1 MGIKGPKDRYGDVEI
16 QPGIRRFVW
25 EHAQIVRD
33 ILCDI
38 WKSGLTI
45 SGAKCVFG
53 SPRIDIVSMVCDVD
67 GRRPEQKKIAKIL
80 DWPTPRTTKEARGFI
95 GLCVY
100 YRIFVKDFSTIAL
113 PILLLFRK
121 NVVFLWTVDCQT
133 AMDRLKELLTMTP
146 ILVSLDF
153 LATAGLIVL
162 SVDVSLTGW
171 GTILQQVQ
179 PDGSL
184 KPARYES
191 GIWTGSELNYDAVK
205 LECHGLLKALK
216 RLRYW
221 LFG

>member
-1 MGIKGPKDRYGDVEI
+1 
-16 QPGIRRFVW
+16 
-25 EHAQIVRD
+25 
-33 ILCDI
+33 
-38 WKSGLTI
+38 
-45 SGAKCVFG
+45 
-53 SPRIDIVSMVCDVD
+53 MVCDVD

-80 DWPTPRTTKEARGFI
+80 DWPMPRTMKEAHGFI

-100 YRIFVKDFSTIAL
+100 YRIFVKDFSTIVL

-133 AMDRLKELLTMTP
+133 AMDWLKELLTMTP
-146 ILVSLDF
+146 ILVSLEF

-162 SVDVSLTGW
+162 SVDASLTGW
-171 GTILQQVQ
+171 GAILQQVQ

-205 LECHGLLKALK
+205 LECRGLLKALK
-216 RLRYW
+216 KLRYW
-221 LFG
+221 LFGRFFLVETDAQTLVWLLNQPPNDLPNTMLTRWLAYIRLFDFDVKHVKGLQNSGPDALS